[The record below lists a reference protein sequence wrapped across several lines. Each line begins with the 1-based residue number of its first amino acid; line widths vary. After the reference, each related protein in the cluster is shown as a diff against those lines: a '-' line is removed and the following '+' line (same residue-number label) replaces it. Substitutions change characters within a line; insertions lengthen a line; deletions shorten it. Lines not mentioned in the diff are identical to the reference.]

1 MTAISLVYISVSGND
16 SYWLRSHLA
25 RLHRWAGLQWVSPQ
39 MCHRQFTA
47 AAPMT
52 FLTSPAQSCAAAR
65 CDGYPG

>member
-1 MTAISLVYISVSGND
+1 MQMTAISLVYLSVSGND
-16 SYWLRSHLA
+16 SYWLWSHLA

-52 FLTSPAQSCAAAR
+52 FLPYLTRTIMR
-65 CDGYPG
+65 CGSV